1 MLWLAPTLALA
12 GEVPGEDRVGLSVR
26 LLGEALADPE
36 LSAAYGGT
44 GLGGEVAVT
53 VPVIADLHVTL
64 EGGYLRRAGHFRAED
79 GSDGAASYLWY
90 LPMALPASWVL
101 DLGPVRVGAGLG
113 PAYLLFAE
121 PNVSDNEWGESGGK
135 FGFVVEARGRVH
147 TAFVRRSLY
156 DPGGGPSRMDVT
168 FGLGYR
174 HAIKHVLPAQAG
186 EGHDFSAARVD
197 LGLERVY

>member
-1 MLWLAPTLALA
+1 MLWLASTIALA
-12 GEVPGEDRVGLSVR
+12 AEAPSGDHVGLSVR

-44 GLGGEVAVT
+44 GLCGEVAVT
-53 VPVIADLHVTL
+53 VPVVADLQLTL
-64 EGGYLRRAGHFRAED
+64 EAGYMRRSGHFRAGD
-79 GSDGAASYLWY
+79 GGDGAASWLWY

-135 FGFVVEARGRVH
+135 FGFVVEARGRVR
-147 TAFVRRSLY
+147 TGFV
-156 DPGGGPSRMDVT
+156 
-168 FGLGYR
+168 
-174 HAIKHVLPAQAG
+174 Q
-186 EGHDFSAARVD
+186 
-197 LGLERVY
+197 